1 MTIGGVHKTSDRK
14 QHIVSES
21 KSGES
26 KETSGFKE
34 IYDSEIKKLESSQP
48 TKAE

>member
-1 MTIGGVHKTSDRK
+1 MTIGGVHKASDRK
-14 QHIVSES
+14 QHIVPES
-21 KSGES
+21 MNGES

-34 IYDSEIKKLESSQP
+34 IFDLEIEKLESSQP

>member
-1 MTIGGVHKTSDRK
+1 MTVGRIQGTSDRK

-34 IYDSEIKKLESSQP
+34 IFDLEIEKLESSQP